1 MQFAPKELR
10 AKAGAKVRII
20 FENPD
25 LMQHNLVLV
34 DIGADE
40 EIGALA
46 DQMATKPDALTKN
59 YVPASQKILH
69 ATPLVNPNGRAE
81 LNFTAPAEPGRYPYL
96 CTFPGH
102 WRIMRGVLI
111 VE

>member
-1 MQFAPKELR
+1 MA
-10 AKAGAKVRII
+10 
-20 FENPD
+20 
-25 LMQHNLVLV
+25 HNLVLCAPESG
-34 DIGADE
+34 D

-46 DQMATKPDALTKN
+46 DLMATLPDGMAKDFIPTSPKVLGSIPLLKPGTSGTLTLK
-59 YVPASQKILH
+59 A
-69 ATPLVNPNGRAE
+69 PLK
-81 LNFTAPAEPGRYPYL
+81 PGRYPYL